1 MVEIIVAPS
10 YDAMSRVAAD
20 VMTTFINE
28 KPHAVIGLAT
38 GTTPLGMYQQLISDY
53 TNKLVSFKDVR
64 SYNLDEYCGLAPD
77 HKQSYRY
84 FMQQNLFDHIDIDP
98 RNTFVPDGV
107 NENADAVCDSYEQNI
122 IDAGGIDLQ
131 LLGLGHN
138 GHIGFNEP
146 DDVFS
151 PYTHV
156 VNLSDSTIDANSR
169 LFAARSEVP
178 KRAYTMGIGTIM
190 RAREILVIASGP
202 GKASI
207 VRDAFFGPITPRVP
221 ASVLQL
227 HQNVTVVLDEEAASL
242 CE

>member
-20 VMTTFINE
+20 IMTTFINE

-53 TNKLVSFKDVR
+53 TNKLVTFKDVR

-84 FMQQNLFDHIDIDP
+84 FMQDKLFDHIDINP
-98 RNTFVPDGV
+98 HNTFVPDGKNTDV
-107 NENADAVCDSYEQNI
+107 DAVCDAYEQDI

-146 DDVFS
+146 DNVFS
-151 PYTHV
+151 R
-156 VNLSDSTIDANSR
+156 D
-169 LFAARSEVP
+169 EVT
-178 KRAYTMGIGTIM
+178 KCAYTMGIGTIM
-190 RAREILVIASGP
+190 RAREILVIASGK

>member
-53 TNKLVSFKDVR
+53 ANKRVSFKDVR
-64 SYNLDEYCGLAPD
+64 TYNLDEYCGLAPD

-84 FMQQNLFDHIDIDP
+84 FMQENLFNHIDIDP
-98 RNTFVPDGV
+98 RNTFVPDGA
-107 NENADAVCDSYEQNI
+107 NENAAAVCDSYEQDI